1 MAETLYYN
9 QTTKQLLLGNK
20 DEANLKQ
27 LDIAQYIRPESIQ
40 LHEGKY
46 LSVWDVNK
54 KEYIPL
60 TDQKGDLVSLK
71 GEKGDQGAPGING
84 IDGKDAIQY
93 PVYHLD
99 LSNDAD
105 QIYINS
111 NYEVHSGQSAITI
124 HLSVYKDGAL
134 SSLNDWNVI
143 VYGDY
148 AEVSSDGDVTISI
161 PEKTNLKEFDQL
173 IYTIKCVN
181 KINANIILSKSFKL
195 KVLLGSTDYDLVVSK
210 SVIKV
215 TPDGMVCE
223 DSPQQID
230 VLVKARSFGHQSSV
244 EYLTPKD
251 LLKTD
256 KCKVYY
262 KYSYSNELLE
272 LTSNAIDLLDT
283 VFHDGEYITILL
295 YRDGDVIDE
304 HVIECIK
311 DGKDGK
317 DGTNGAD
324 GQDGEPGQNAVQF
337 VCTTGQNYYFYL
349 NGEKK
354 ALQQDQCIHPE
365 FVIIDGAVNQKVVAI
380 INSPESAPL
389 FAEDGTC
396 CIYHNTEE
404 TYSTGVF
411 EYTAIVEYEGRE
423 YITSF
428 NVYVE
433 NGASSYDLTASPA
446 TIHYNPNT
454 NTFNDV
460 VFTVYKQC
468 SGGGYTEQSE
478 CSAEDPSYLL
488 QFDSALNGDDVLI
501 TDTTDDSG
509 ILKYKLSPNVDQ
521 QHIVKCYQRYED
533 GNLELE
539 DFVTLPCIKD
549 GVDGA
554 CVSLPEN
561 PELGQ
566 IITWG
571 MPTSPIYGQ
580 KVAQG
585 FMVQNQQYQ
594 YKCANGNGVFFRP
607 LTLRIYCPQIGLGVL
622 GNEETLDTI
631 NSENSYIGG
640 LYSEFEYTSST
651 GGGWALPMQ
660 YSLHTLANILG
671 YASEKDG
678 DTDVLSTPIM
688 RCAVTVD
695 EANCVTEVKPII
707 DAFVGVQSGTAIPR
721 YGSRLKSAEDALNNQ
736 SRFINDVETYR
747 ISNNIEG
754 KLLLDMYIQVAQY
767 IGKSGYKNGHLYVV
781 YLSTLLDKPEFKYRD
796 PYTGKDVDNYLKE
809 YWWPITQSGVFD
821 TVTLYKELTV

>member
-9 QTTKQLLLGNK
+9 QTTKQLLIGNK
-20 DEANLKQ
+20 NEANLKQ
-27 LDIAQYIRPESIQ
+27 LDIAQYIHPESIQ

-46 LSVWDVNK
+46 LRVWDVNK
-54 KEYIPL
+54 KEYVPL

-71 GEKGDQGAPGING
+71 GEKGDQGVPGING
-84 IDGKDAIQY
+84 IDGKDAVQY

-99 LSNDAD
+99 LSNDVD
-105 QIYINS
+105 QIYVNS

-124 HLSVYKDGAL
+124 HLSIYTDGAL
-134 SSLNDWNVI
+134 SSLNNWNI
-143 VYGDY
+143 VVCGEY
-148 AEVSSDGDVTISI
+148 ADVSSDGDVTINI
-161 PEKTNLKEFDQL
+161 PEKTNLEGFDQL
-173 IYTIKCVN
+173 VYTIKCIN
-181 KINANIILSKSFKL
+181 KLNANIILSKTFKL

-215 TPDGMVCE
+215 NSDGMVCE
-223 DSPQQID
+223 DSSQQID
-230 VLVKARSFGHQSSV
+230 VLVKARSFGYQSSA
-244 EYLTPKD
+244 EYLTPVE

-272 LTSNAIDLLDT
+272 LTANTIDLSDT
-283 VFHDGEYITILL
+283 VFNGGEYLTILL
-295 YRDGDVIDE
+295 YRDGNVIDE
-304 HVIECIK
+304 HVLECI
-311 DGKDGK
+311 KDGK

-324 GQDGEPGQNAVQF
+324 GQDGKPGQNAVQF
-337 VCTTGQNYYFYL
+337 ICTTGQNYYFYL

-354 ALQQDQCIHPE
+354 ALQQDQCIKPK
-365 FVIIDGAVNQKVVAI
+365 FIIIDGEANHEVVAVI
-380 INSPESAPL
+380 TSPESAPL

-404 TYSTGVF
+404 TYNTGVF
-411 EYTAIVEYEGRE
+411 EYTAVVEYEGRV
-423 YITSF
+423 YTTSF

-454 NTFNDV
+454 DTFNDV

-468 SGGGYTEQSE
+468 SGGGYTEQSV
-478 CSAEDPSYLL
+478 CSAEDPSYIL
-488 QFDSALNGDDVLI
+488 QFDSVLNGDDVLI
-501 TDTTDDSG
+501 TDTADDSG
-509 ILKYKLSPNVDQ
+509 ILKYKLSPSVDQ
-521 QHIVKCYQRYED
+521 QHIIKCYQKYED

-571 MPTSPIYGQ
+571 MPTAPIYNQ

-585 FMVQNQQYQ
+585 FMVHNQQYQ
-594 YKCANGNGVFFRP
+594 YKCSSGGTGVFFRP
-607 LTLRIYCPQIGLGVL
+607 LTLRIYCPQIDFGVL
-622 GNEETLDTI
+622 GNEETLETI
-631 NSENSYIGG
+631 NSENSYIDR
-640 LYSEFEYTSST
+640 LYGNFEYTSSST

-660 YSLHTLANILG
+660 YSLHTLANVLG

-688 RCAVTVD
+688 RCTVVVD
-695 EANCVTEVKPII
+695 ENNRVTDVRPVI
-707 DAFVGVQSGTAIPR
+707 DAFVGVQAGNAIPR
-721 YGSRLKSAEDALNNQ
+721 WGSRLKSAEDALNNERYFLG
-736 SRFINDVETYR
+736 SVESYR
-747 ISNNIEG
+747 STNNIEG
-754 KLLLDMYIQVAQY
+754 DIRLDVYIQVAQY
-767 IGKSGYKNGHLYVV
+767 VGESGYIQGNLHVV
-781 YLSTLLDKPEFKYRD
+781 YLSTILDRTEFKYRD
-796 PYTGKDVDNYLKE
+796 PQTGEYLDNYLKE

-821 TVTLYKELTV
+821 TVTLYKQPTV